1 MRLGYKPWVAR
12 LDIRANKETRRR
24 RGRRRKIEERKKKR
38 EKKKGEGNVPR
49 RRWRHGRSTVFGRM
63 LRHYPFHVAKTNAR
77 RRRACGTAHV
87 RVHAYTRDGTRGS
100 YARGQQSA
108 PVRPESKLSSRS
120 PASLRS
126 APLSLTRERV
136 HQRTHTQ
143 AGTRAESRSQ
153 SPAVGGRF
161 DVAAAAATFTTPNTF
176 ISRSDILPLPS
187 SRLLHRVPSSLSRFL
202 WLLCS
207 CTTLSTSFR
216 NSSRC
221 PRGLNFTPCRDSW
234 AWRHAWPAFSHDQFP
249 LFPAFRFANKP
260 WFLDLWETRLIFL
273 RSMEH
278 EF

>member
-1 MRLGYKPWVAR
+1 MQGERAR
-12 LDIRANKETRRR
+12 VG
-24 RGRRRKIEERKKKR
+24 RG
-38 EKKKGEGNVPR
+38 
-49 RRWRHGRSTVFGRM
+49 
-63 LRHYPFHVAKTNAR
+63 
-77 RRRACGTAHV
+77 
-87 RVHAYTRDGTRGS
+87 AYVCTHTRDTGIVRTRP
-100 YARGQQSA
+100 QSA

-126 APLSLTRERV
+126 APLSLSREGRERV

-161 DVAAAAATFTTPNTF
+161 DVAAAASTFTTLNTF
-176 ISRSDILPLPS
+176 ISRSRALPL
-187 SRLLHRVPSSLSRFL
+187 RLPRFLHRVPTSPSRFL
-202 WLLCS
+202 RLLCS

-260 WFLDLWETRLIFL
+260 RFLGNENYIFRWMDTQVLKKWDSKWNLDLLNLFFDLIRRNIAIHVFCL
-273 RSMEH
+273 TKV
-278 EF
+278 FTD